1 MLLLVILK
9 SYSSGYIQIFH
20 FFLLFHFILLVK
32 LMFRLLICEYCYEL
46 IVYSMNLT
54 SMFVFSLIL
63 LVIISFTVHY
73 SKRQIAQMLNIV
85 SSAWLPSLET
95 LILQSSWA
103 KINVLC
109 TIYIKLCLLCN

>member
-1 MLLLVILK
+1 MLLHIILK
-9 SYSSGYIQIFH
+9 SSNSGYAQIFH
-20 FFLLFHFILLVK
+20 FFLLLHFMLLVK
-32 LMFRLLICEYCYEL
+32 LIFRLLICEYYYEL
-46 IVYSMNLT
+46 IVYSMSLT

-63 LVIISFTVHY
+63 LVIISFTVYY
-73 SKRQIAQMLNIV
+73 SKKQIAQMLDIV